1 MCQIICN
8 HKWLGSRRE
17 DGVLVLGKGNRNKRC
32 DNCIERATLSMQRV
46 SKAVVSKTSLLS
58 VEKSEAGFLG
68 LVFDFFWKC
77 CRKMTQMIQD
87 LENMVCAERLKDLC
101 VFV

>member
-1 MCQIICN
+1 M
-8 HKWLGSRRE
+8 
-17 DGVLVLGKGNRNKRC
+17 LGKGNRNKRC

-68 LVFDFFWKC
+68 LVFDFF
-77 CRKMTQMIQD
+77 
-87 LENMVCAERLKDLC
+87 
-101 VFV
+101 